1 MSPPYMPF
9 YVADY
14 LADTGHLS
22 AAENGAYLLL
32 IMHYWRTGGL
42 PPDDEMRRRVSRMT
56 HREWQRSRTTVL
68 GFFSIDG
75 KHKRIDE
82 VLSAA
87 THRSDV
93 QRDKAL
99 KYQEALRATALPRE
113 SHSSH
118 ISESSKKDKDRD
130 ADASLPNETV
140 GTIAIEIE
148 RPEKKALREGLQS
161 FGEQWNELAASL
173 RLPAI
178 DEIKPGSTRERWAL
192 ARLREMPPEGVRD
205 LMARIRGSPYLRGEV
220 NGFRCTFDWIT
231 NSSNFQKI
239 MEGNY
244 EDRKISALRR

>member
-1 MSPPYMPF
+1 MPF

-22 AAENGAYLLL
+22 AAENGAYMLL

-42 PPDDEMRRRVSRMT
+42 PPDDDMRRRVSRMT
-56 HREWQRSRTTVL
+56 HREWQRSRTTVM

-82 VLSAA
+82 VLSAV

-99 KYQEALRATALPRE
+99 KYQESLRATAIPRE

-118 ISESSKKDKDRD
+118 ISEPKSKKEDIRD
-130 ADASLPNETV
+130 ANASLPNETV
-140 GTIAIEIE
+140 GATDPEIE
-148 RPEKKALREGLQS
+148 RPEKKALRERLRS
-161 FGEQWNELAASL
+161 FGEQWNELAASM

-192 ARLREMPPEGVRD
+192 ARLREMGPDGVRD
-205 LMARIRGSPYLRGEV
+205 LLARIRGSPYLRGEI
-220 NGFRCTFDWIT
+220 NGFVCHFDWIV